1 MNYIATNSFWVFE
14 LRIVNSQSDVSA
26 NLNNRSDNDQ
36 TDRQMQTEE
45 IIGTTVTNIY
55 SLVKME
61 VGGLDTGECFV
72 ELDNK
77 TIVDIPFGF
86 SDEIWVKELDKN
98 ALSLFADLSDY
109 HVNKDGKTV
118 GEIAANYQRKKR
130 TIFNRLRKV
139 FFGHDIAIKD
149 YQPYKVE
156 YREDKLKN
164 LKDRKIVDFLWYADD
179 SEKGLI
185 LLDNGYII
193 TETTIAPH
201 GTGLAG
207 LNVYQSIND
216 LTNAK
221 GNDYSK
227 LTDKK
232 GSH

>member
-1 MNYIATNSFWVFE
+1 MK
-14 LRIVNSQSDVSA
+14 
-26 NLNNRSDNDQ
+26 
-36 TDRQMQTEE
+36 TEE

-86 SDEIWVKELDKN
+86 SEDICIKALDKQ
-98 ALSLFADLSDY
+98 ALSLFADLSDYPVY

-118 GEIAANYQRKKR
+118 GEIAANYQRQKR
-130 TIFNRLRKV
+130 TIFNRLRKAL
-139 FFGHDIAIKD
+139 FGHDIAIKD

-156 YREDKLKN
+156 YRENKLKN
-164 LKDRKIVDFLWYADD
+164 LKDRKIVDFLWYADAI
-179 SEKGLI
+179 EKGFI

-207 LNVYQSIND
+207 LNLYESIND

-227 LTDKK
+227 LTNNK

>member
-1 MNYIATNSFWVFE
+1 
-14 LRIVNSQSDVSA
+14 
-26 NLNNRSDNDQ
+26 
-36 TDRQMQTEE
+36 MQIEE

-86 SDEIWVKELDKN
+86 SDDIWIKELDKN
-98 ALSLFADLSDY
+98 ALSLFADLSDYPVY

-118 GEIAANYQRKKR
+118 GEIAANYQRQKR
-130 TIFNRLRKV
+130 TIFNRLRKALL
-139 FFGHDIAIKD
+139 GHDIAIKD

-156 YREDKLKN
+156 YRENKLKN
-164 LKDRKIVDFLWYADD
+164 LKARKIVDFLWYADD

-207 LNVYQSIND
+207 LNLYESIND
-216 LTNAK
+216 LINAK